1 MTELPDIYLSL
12 DKILE
17 DPKAARLYLQ
27 GILRAGNVDLA
38 ITVIQSI
45 VNAEK
50 QKSSYRIEALEAR
63 VDEIEKHLQQL
74 DIDCQEISV
83 AQFYKDLAL
92 LGYKMVLS
100 SLSNTTGD
108 NE

>member
-27 GILRAGNVDLA
+27 GVLRVGNVDLA

-45 VNAEK
+45 INAEK
-50 QKSSYRIEALEAR
+50 QKFSYRLDALEKRA
-63 VDEIEKHLQQL
+63 DEIEKRIAALEQVQVTR
-74 DIDCQEISV
+74 QEFDELKGRV
-83 AQFYKDLAL
+83 EGLEKALRRGLAE
-92 LGYKMVLS
+92 VIVRI
-100 SLSNTTGD
+100 
-108 NE
+108 